1 MSTQLFVTAAR
12 GLQNLLAA
20 ELKALGAQDVREAP
34 AGVSCTAD
42 LETTYR
48 ICMWTRLASRVLLEL
63 TRFQFNDA
71 DELYQGARKV
81 SWEDHIGEGTSIAV
95 DCTKRGRAPVE
106 HTHFA
111 ALRCKDAIV
120 DRLRDRFGWRP
131 DTNPKAPDMQ
141 IAMHMDRNQASVYL
155 DMGLGS
161 LHLRGYRQ
169 DQGGAPLKENLA
181 AAVLLRS
188 RWPEVAKSGG
198 GLADPLCGSGTLLIE
213 AAFMAADRAP
223 ALSRPQFG
231 FDHWQLHVPTIWR
244 QIKQEAEERARLGLT
259 SMASRFF
266 GADRDPA
273 MVSAAS
279 DNARR
284 AGLDQVIS
292 VTRSDLMKWRCPP
305 EASLG
310 LVVTNA
316 PYGERLSSDD
326 DRVYRNLGQIL
337 RQEFSGWQAGVLC
350 GSRSQGRALG
360 IRASKLYP
368 LPNGPIESVLVVI
381 SDISESS
388 QGLDERAPISAEA
401 QMFRNRLLKNQARL
415 AKRLRR
421 EQISCYRLY
430 DADLPEFAA
439 SIDIYEG
446 HAHVQEYE
454 PPRQIPE
461 KKAARRRRELLQ
473 VVSEALEID
482 SEQVHYKL
490 RRRQRGESQYEA
502 SREDGRFFVAS
513 EGGHKF
519 WVNLDGYIDTGLF
532 LDHRPTR
539 KIIAQSSRGKRFLN
553 LFAYTGSFSVYAAAG
568 GAVSTTSVDL
578 SKTYCEWA
586 GRNLE
591 LNGFLKHPGVEVL
604 EGPHQV
610 IRADCWQWL
619 RACSDKFD
627 LIFLDPPTFSNSKRM
642 ERHLDLVRDHEA
654 LIRAALACL
663 SPEGE
668 LYFSTNARKLEL
680 DSGTFASWQ
689 VKDMT
694 HATVPFDFSRTPN
707 AHRLWQFSA
716 KR

>member
-1 MSTQLFVTAAR
+1 MNPLFVTAAR
-12 GLQNLLAA
+12 GLQNLLAH
-20 ELKALGAQDVREAP
+20 ELKGLGATDVREAP

-42 LETTYR
+42 LDTTYR
-48 ICMWTRLASRVLLEL
+48 ICLWTRLASRVLLQL

-71 DELYQGARKV
+71 DELYEGARQV
-81 SWEDHIGEGTSIAV
+81 CWEDHIGKGTSIAV
-95 DCTKRGRAPVE
+95 DCTKRGKSPVD

-111 ALRCKDAIV
+111 ALRCKDAVV
-120 DRLRDRFGWRP
+120 DRIRDQLGWRP
-131 DTNPKAPDMQ
+131 DTDPKSPDMQ

-169 DQGGAPLKENLA
+169 GQGGAPLKENLA

-188 RWPEVAKSGG
+188 QWPGIAANGG
-198 GLADPLCGSGTLLIE
+198 SLADPLCGSGTLLIE
-213 AAFMAADRAP
+213 GAFIAADRAP
-223 ALSRPQFG
+223 ALSRPRFG
-231 FDHWQLHVPTIWR
+231 FDRWQAHVPTAWR
-244 QIKQEAEERARLGLT
+244 QIKEEADERARAGLA
-259 SMASRFF
+259 SMSSRFY

-273 MVSAAS
+273 MVAAAKE
-279 DNARR
+279 NARL
-284 AGLDQVIS
+284 AGLEKHIT
-292 VTRSDLMKWRCPP
+292 VTRSDLASWRCPP
-305 EASLG
+305 EANAG

-326 DRVYRNLGQIL
+326 DRVYRNLGRIL
-337 RQEFSGWQAGVLC
+337 RQEFSGWKAGVLC

-381 SDISESS
+381 SDIAETS
-388 QGLDERAPISAEA
+388 QALDERAPISSEA

-415 AKRLRR
+415 TKRLRR

-439 SIDIYEG
+439 SIDMYEG

-473 VVSEALEID
+473 VVSEALEVQPD
-482 SEQVHYKL
+482 QVHYKL

-502 SREDGRFFVAS
+502 SRDEGTFFVVN
-513 EGGHKF
+513 EGGLKF

-539 KIIAQSSRGKRFLN
+539 KMIADACRGKRFLN

-568 GAVSTTSVDL
+568 GAASTTSVDL
-578 SKTYCEWA
+578 SRTYCEWA

-604 EGPHQV
+604 EGPHQIV
-610 IRADCWQWL
+610 RADCWQWL
-619 RACSDKFD
+619 RSGSDQFD

-642 ERHLDLVRDHEA
+642 EKHLDLVRDHEG
-654 LIRAALACL
+654 LIRAALARL
-663 SPEGE
+663 TPEGT
-668 LYFSTNARKLEL
+668 LYFSTNARKLDL
-680 DSGTFASWQ
+680 HADSFAAWNVQ
-689 VKDMT
+689 DLT
-694 HATVPFDFSRTPN
+694 HATVPFDFSRTPT
-707 AHRLWQFSA
+707 AHRLWKFSA
-716 KR
+716 KD